1 MAFRI
6 AVAQMNSQTGAVVAN
21 RDKALRLIEGAAALG
36 AQIVLVPET
45 FTTGYDIADR
55 LDALAEPIP
64 GTTTDI
70 LGEVAKSR
78 RVYIYASMVEKAGG
92 KYHNTGVLIDPS
104 GKLVHAYRKVHL
116 FATEKRMF
124 TPGNE
129 PAVVKTDLGT
139 FGLTICMDL
148 LFPEYI
154 RGLVLSG
161 AEIILNSTDWLRWG
175 PLDEWQWCHEQPRAL
190 ARTRALENT
199 VGLAMACQ
207 WGEDG
212 DYTKL
217 GHSCI
222 VSPSGRVLAGM
233 EEGEGFAMH
242 ELGME
247 KVDDWRKIG
256 TYLADRRDHLDLY
269 RRMSDS

>member
-6 AVAQMNSQTGAVVAN
+6 AVAQMNSQTGYVAAN
-21 RDKALRLIEGAAALG
+21 RDKAVRLIEGAASLG

-55 LDALAEPIP
+55 LDTLAEPIP
-64 GTTTDI
+64 GTTTGI

-124 TPGNE
+124 TPGDR
-129 PAVVKTDLGT
+129 PAVIKTDLGT

-148 LFPEYI
+148 LFPEYT

-161 AEIILNSTDWLRWG
+161 AEYILNSTDWLRWG
-175 PLDEWQWCHEQPRAL
+175 PLDAWSRTPWGSPWPANGAKTATTPSSATPASSAPPAACSPEWRKARGSRCTNSAWRRSATGARS
-190 ARTRALENT
+190 ARTSPTAAT
-199 VGLAMACQ
+199 ISTFTGGCQ
-207 WGEDG
+207 
-212 DYTKL
+212 T
-217 GHSCI
+217 
-222 VSPSGRVLAGM
+222 PS
-233 EEGEGFAMH
+233 
-242 ELGME
+242 
-247 KVDDWRKIG
+247 
-256 TYLADRRDHLDLY
+256 RR
-269 RRMSDS
+269 